1 MPWTMSGTMST
12 SDGILLV
19 DKLEGETSY
28 DVIRRLKRALVN
40 PTKLG
45 HAGTLDPFASGL
57 LIVML
62 GQGTKLSRF
71 LMSGAKRY
79 LATVRLGIETD
90 TLDCTGAVTR
100 ISEVPEFVRQGGSL
114 QQAVQAFVGEI
125 EQTPPL
131 FSAVK
136 VGGKRAYQLAR
147 RGESIRLAARKV
159 TVHALEVKS
168 VSLPDLTIEVVCSSG
183 TYIRSLAMDLGKA
196 LGTGG
201 HLISLRR
208 LRSGPFSV
216 EEGVNAGIITR
227 SWAEAVFQ
235 ERLIPLRDALPDL
248 MAVHV
253 GEEMAGKVRQGQSL
267 LADDLHLGA
276 GHARCPH
283 DFFKLVHD
291 GELVAIARLE
301 DQSKTNDRCRVA
313 MERVFV

>member
-1 MPWTMSGTMST
+1 MPWTMSP

-19 DKLEGETSY
+19 DKLEGESSY

-90 TLDCTGAVTR
+90 TLDCTGEVTR
-100 ISEVPEFVRQGGSL
+100 ISEVPELVRQGGSL
-114 QQAVQAFVGEI
+114 QQALQAFVGEI

-168 VSLPDLTIEVVCSSG
+168 ISLPDLTIEVVCSSG

-227 SWAEAVFQ
+227 SWAEAVLQ

-253 GEEMAGKVRQGQSL
+253 GEEMAGKVRRGQSL
-267 LADDLHLGA
+267 LADELHLGA
-276 GHARCPH
+276 GHTRCPH
-283 DFFKLVHD
+283 DFFKLVLD
-291 GELVAIARLE
+291 GELVAIARLD

>member
-1 MPWTMSGTMST
+1 MSA

-19 DKLEGETSY
+19 DKREGETSY
-28 DVIRRLKRALVN
+28 DVIRRLKSALGRGNTFKV
-40 PTKLG
+40 G
-45 HAGTLDPFASGL
+45 HAGTLDPFATGL
-57 LIVML
+57 LIVLL

-90 TLDCTGAVTR
+90 TLDGTGEVTR
-100 ISEVPEFVRQGGSL
+100 VSEVPELGELSIKQGI
-114 QQAVQAFVGEI
+114 QTFIGEI
-125 EQTPPL
+125 EQVPPF

-147 RGESIRLAARKV
+147 RGESIKLARRKV

-168 VSLPDLTIEVVCSSG
+168 ILLPDLTIEVVCSSG

-201 HLISLRR
+201 HLKSLRR
-208 LRSGPFSV
+208 FASGPFSV
-216 EEGVNAGIITR
+216 DEGVNSGVVTR
-227 SWAEAVFQ
+227 PWVEAALQ
-235 ERLIPLRDALPDL
+235 ERLIPLRDALPNL
-248 MAVHV
+248 MEVHV
-253 GEEMAGKVRQGQSL
+253 GEGMARKVRQGQSP
-267 LADDLHLGA
+267 LADELHLGP
-276 GHARCPH
+276 GHTACPA

-301 DQSKTNDRCRVA
+301 DHPTTNDRCQVTI
-313 MERVFV
+313 ERVFV